1 MVRIVV
7 VAALVAALLV
17 VARQERLFQRAGI
30 VGSCQ
35 IVASPVGDS
44 AVWRACREGWLTGS
58 PSLLGDSCTYE
69 LRVGGY
75 EYWRCPAPGVP

>member
-7 VAALVAALLV
+7 VAALVAVLLA

-35 IVASPVGDS
+35 VVASPVGDS

-69 LRVGGY
+69 LRAGGY
-75 EYWRCPAPGVP
+75 EYWRCPAPGGP